1 MAARSLVV
9 VTAGLGQPSATR
21 LLADRLA
28 AAVTRHLAEGGLDA
42 SIDVLELREHAQDLT
57 NNLLTGFPGPRL
69 RAASEAVIAADGIVA
84 VSPIFNASYSGLFK
98 MFWDVLEKDSLAGK
112 PVLIAATGGTPR
124 HSLALEHALR
134 PLFAYLNAAVVP
146 TAVFAAAEDW
156 GDANSPGGSL
166 VERIERGGRELA
178 AAMTATRQAAADRWT
193 DPTPF
198 EELLGRGVP
207 GPTVARPGTDS
218 AGAIPEQ
225 GADATGP
232 LEPGVVLDHL
242 DGR

>member
-1 MAARSLVV
+1 MEGRSLVV
-9 VTAGLGQPSATR
+9 VTAGLSQPSATR

-28 AAVTRHLAEGGLDA
+28 SAVAGALRERGVDP
-42 SIDVLELREHAQDLT
+42 SVEVLELREHAQDLT

-69 RAASEAVIAADGIVA
+69 RAATDSVMRADGIVA

-98 MFWDVLEKDSLAGK
+98 LFWDVLERDSLAGK

-156 GDANSPGGSL
+156 GEASHPDGVL
-166 VERIERGGRELA
+166 VDRIERAGRELA
-178 AAMTATRQAAADRWT
+178 TAMQRNPRDGVADPWA

-198 EELLGRGVP
+198 EELLGGTEATSR
-207 GPTVARPGTDS
+207 VARRRD
-218 AGAIPEQ
+218 
-225 GADATGP
+225 
-232 LEPGVVLDHL
+232 
-242 DGR
+242 

>member
-1 MAARSLVV
+1 MEARSLVV

-21 LLADRLA
+21 LLADRVA
-28 AAVTRHLAEGGLDA
+28 AAVTRRLAEDGTDA
-42 SIDVLELREHAQDLT
+42 TVDVFELREHAQDLT

-69 RAASEAVIAADGIVA
+69 RGAIEAVTRADGIVA
-84 VSPIFNASYSGLFK
+84 VSPIFNASYSGLYK
-98 MFWDVLEKDSLAGK
+98 LFWDVLEKDSLAGT

-156 GDANSPGGSL
+156 GEANSPDGGL
-166 VERIERGGRELA
+166 VERIERAARERA
-178 AAMTATRQAAADRWT
+178 IAMTARRRPAAGDPYT

-198 EELLGRGVP
+198 TELLGGGVRGPRV
-207 GPTVARPGTDS
+207 
-218 AGAIPEQ
+218 
-225 GADATGP
+225 TGP
-232 LEPGVVLDHL
+232 RD
-242 DGR
+242 